1 MIPVIL
7 AGGSGTRL
15 WPMSR
20 ELYPKQLLAMTDAC
34 TMLQHTLMRLDGI
47 AGLEPPVVLCNETYR
62 YGIARQ
68 LRQIGVQG
76 FELILEPVGRNTA
89 PAIAVAALKA
99 MSRSADEQIL
109 VLPADHLIR
118 DAVAFH
124 EAVGTAAAFARQGYL
139 TTFGVVPQSPE
150 TGYGYIRKG
159 PVVDAGGAGAGKPE
173 AFAISR
179 FVEKPD
185 LETAQQYLDSGQY
198 CWNSG
203 MFLFQAADIWEEVK
217 YFAPDM
223 ADACSLAIEHG
234 RVENDALFLDPG
246 AFGRCRSD
254 SIDYSVMEKTA
265 KGVMVPLDAGWSDL
279 GSWAAMWECGTRDE
293 NANVCSGDVLVE
305 KAKNSLVLAQSRL
318 VAAAGIRDLVI
329 VETADAVL
337 VADRTRSQEVKS
349 VVSGL
354 KARNRREAFLHPTR
368 FLSWGVVIEIHTD
381 AQCAIRRIEI
391 DPEKSF
397 EIISPADAACFWSL
411 ISGSGWMI
419 RDQGREKMDQGFC
432 GHIGPKQRLGVA
444 ACGQAPLVILETSVP
459 AAGPDHLLG

>member
-20 ELYPKQLLAMTDAC
+20 ELYPKQLLAMTGAR

-47 AGLEPPVVLCNETYR
+47 AGPEPPVVICNETYR

-68 LRQIGVQG
+68 LREIGVHG

-99 MSRSADEQIL
+99 MSRSSDEQIL

-118 DAVAFH
+118 DVAAFH

-159 PVVDAGGAGAGKPE
+159 PAVDAGEAK

-203 MFLFQAADIWEEVK
+203 MFLFQAADIWDELK
-217 YFAPDM
+217 QFDPDM
-223 ADACSLAIEHG
+223 ADACRLALENG
-234 RVENDALFLDPG
+234 CVEQDALFLDPG
-246 AFGRCRSD
+246 AFGRCRAD
-254 SIDYSVMEKTA
+254 SIDYSVMEKTE
-265 KGVMVPLDAGWSDL
+265 KGVMVPMDAGWSDL

-293 NANVCSGDVLVE
+293 NGNVCTGDVLVE
-305 KAKNSLVLAQSRL
+305 KTKNSLVFAQSRL

-337 VADRTRSQEVKS
+337 VADRNRSQEVRS

-354 KARNRREAFLHPTR
+354 KAGNRREALLHPNR
-368 FLSWGVVIEIHTD
+368 FLPWGVVIEIHTD

-397 EIISPADAACFWSL
+397 EITSPADAGCCWTV
-411 ISGSGWMI
+411 ISGSGWMT
-419 RDQGREKMDQGFC
+419 RDQDREKMDQGFC
-432 GHIGPKQRLGVA
+432 SHISPKQRLGVK

>member
-20 ELYPKQLLAMTDAC
+20 ELYPKQLLAMTDAH

-47 AGLEPPVVLCNETYR
+47 ADLEPPVVLCNETYR

-68 LRQIGVQG
+68 LWEIGIHG
-76 FELILEPVGRNTA
+76 FELILETVGRNTA

-118 DAVAFH
+118 DVVAFH
-124 EAVGTAAAFARQGYL
+124 EAVHTAAAFARQGYL

-159 PVVDAGGAGAGKPE
+159 PATDAGEAK

-203 MFLFQAADIWEEVK
+203 MFLFRAADIWEELK
-217 YFAPDM
+217 QLDPEM
-223 ADACSLAIEHG
+223 ADACSLALENG
-234 RVENDALFLDPG
+234 RVDQDALFLDPG

-254 SIDYSVMEKTA
+254 SIDYAVMEKTE

-279 GSWAAMWECGTRDE
+279 GSWAAMWECGTGDE
-293 NANVCSGDVLVE
+293 NGNVCTGDVLVE
-305 KAKNSLVLAQSRL
+305 KTKNSLVFAQSRL

-354 KARNRREAFLHPTR
+354 KARNRSEAFLHPTR

-419 RDQGREKMDQGFC
+419 RDQGREKMNQGFC

>member
-20 ELYPKQLLAMTDAC
+20 EFYPKQLLAMTDGH

-47 AGLEPPVVLCNETYR
+47 AGLDSPVVLCNETYR

-68 LRQIGVQG
+68 LRQIGVHG

-109 VLPADHLIR
+109 VLPADHLIL
-118 DAVAFH
+118 DAAAFH

-139 TTFGVVPQSPE
+139 TTFGVVPRSPE

-159 PVVDAGGAGAGKPE
+159 PAAGAGGVGAGGLE

-203 MFLFQAADIWEEVK
+203 MFLFQAADIWDELK
-217 YFAPDM
+217 AFAPDM

-234 RVENDALFLDPG
+234 RVEQDAILLDPD

-265 KGVMVPLDAGWSDL
+265 KGVMIPLDAGWSDL

-293 NANVCSGDVLVE
+293 SGNFCSGDVWVE
-305 KAKNSLVLAQSRL
+305 ETKNSLVIAQSRL
-318 VAAAGIRDLVI
+318 VAAAGVRDLVI

-349 VVSGL
+349 IVSGL

-368 FLSWGVVIEIHTD
+368 FLPWGIVIEIHTD
-381 AQCAIRRIEI
+381 AQCGVRRIEI
-391 DPEKSF
+391 DPEKSI
-397 EIISPADAACFWSL
+397 EITSPAHAGCCWRV
-411 ISGSGWMI
+411 ISGSGWMT
-419 RDQGREKMDQGFC
+419 RDQDREKMDQGFF
-432 GHIGPKQRLGVA
+432 GHIGLKQRLGVKA
-444 ACGQAPLVILETSVP
+444 
-459 AAGPDHLLG
+459 